1 MNTPRNHVNELI
13 ERNVAGE
20 FSRSTAKGRVKSL
33 FGNVSQFSVGM
44 GLGNKFGAPF
54 SFPRKEMGF
63 GMAAWM
69 KQRGG

>member
-1 MNTPRNHVNELI
+1 
-13 ERNVAGE
+13 
-20 FSRSTAKGRVKSL
+20 VKSL
-33 FGNVSQFSVGM
+33 FGNTGTFSVGM

>member
-1 MNTPRNHVNELI
+1 MIRNRVNELI
-13 ERNVAGE
+13 EARPDQE

-33 FGNVSQFSVGM
+33 FGSQAAFGIGM
-44 GLGNKFGAPF
+44 GIGNKFGSPF